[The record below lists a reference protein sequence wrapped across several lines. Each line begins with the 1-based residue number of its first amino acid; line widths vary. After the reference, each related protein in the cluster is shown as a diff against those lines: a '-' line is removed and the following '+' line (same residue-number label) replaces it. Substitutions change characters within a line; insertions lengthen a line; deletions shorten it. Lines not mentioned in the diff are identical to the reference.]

1 MIRTTLLAIL
11 LILPFCSSAQPILT
25 KCEKYQPNTIATH
38 KMYYPYH
45 VSMGDSGANITWDFS
60 NVTPLNQS
68 IKAINLSYTDTVY
81 DANIYQL
88 YMQGANDT
96 THFYMK
102 VDTAYTYSS
111 AVNIKNTLGPTIW
124 ENGRILSK
132 HNISYLDTLVDTFTI
147 KNSGYGHSIIIAD
160 GYGSLI
166 LPNKTYHNVLRVKI
180 EEEHFDTMGSTSSYK
195 TITYRWYDTTHTT
208 YLALKSS
215 LADGSYAYMYFLQDE
230 MPLQIA
236 EQSKI
241 NFNAGFNQNNLVLSG
256 EFEPEKEY
264 SVRLYNSVGQKVF
277 QSVFSSHNSI
287 VSFPIH
293 SPLSLGL
300 YVVHL
305 TKGDYSTLYTTYR
318 VLYTGR

>member
-1 MIRTTLLAIL
+1 
-11 LILPFCSSAQPILT
+11 
-25 KCEKYQPNTIATH
+25 
-38 KMYYPYH
+38 MYYPYH

-81 DANIYQL
+81 NANIYQL
-88 YMQGANDT
+88 FIQGANDT

-102 VDTAYTYSS
+102 VDTAYTFSS

-132 HNISYLDTLVDTFTI
+132 HKISYQDTLVDTFTI
-147 KNSGYGHSIIIAD
+147 KNSGYGYSTIIAD
-160 GYGSLI
+160 GYGTLI
-166 LPNKTYHNVLRVKI
+166 LPNKTYQNVLRVKI
-180 EEEHFDTMGSTSSYK
+180 EEEHFDTVGSTSSYK
-195 TITYRWYDTTHTT
+195 TLTYRWYDTTHTT

-230 MPLQIA
+230 MPLQIV

-241 NFNAGFNQNNLVLSG
+241 NFNAGFDQNNLVLSG
-256 EFEPEKEY
+256 EFKPEKEY

-277 QSVFSSHNSI
+277 QSAFSSHNSI
-287 VSFPIH
+287 VSFPIY
-293 SPLSLGL
+293 SSLNIGL

-305 TKGDYSTLYTTYR
+305 TQVDNSTLHTTYK
-318 VLYTGR
+318 VLYTGP